1 MVNVG
6 ENPLYLQQ
14 TKSAWHA
21 FVLLPHELW
30 VSLIVSLVIN
40 AMYNNA
46 TQLLQLMQLLL
57 QNMTP

>member
-1 MVNVG
+1 
-6 ENPLYLQQ
+6 
-14 TKSAWHA
+14 
-21 FVLLPHELW
+21 
-30 VSLIVSLVIN
+30 VSLTVSLVIN